1 MRNLLLI
8 DDHPMFRMAARMMLE
23 RVGHRVVGEAG
34 NGIDGLS
41 QARTLQPDLVTLDL
55 DIPGL
60 GGLEV
65 IARLKALEQPPRIL
79 VVTGQDPAFF
89 AGRCLRAGAHGF
101 VYKQQDPEGLLDGV
115 KAVLG
120 GYRYFPDSAMAGL
133 GTPGHDHDEA
143 RLVDSLSDRE
153 LTVLRY
159 LALGYSNKQ
168 IADQFLINNKTVSS
182 YKARLQAKVGELS
195 VAGLTDFAKRN
206 GLV

>member
-1 MRNLLLI
+1 MARILII

-23 RVGHRVVGEAG
+23 RAGHTVVGEAG
-34 NGIDGLS
+34 DGVTGLS
-41 QARTLQPDLVTLDL
+41 LVRERQPDLVTVDL

-65 IARLKALEQPPRIL
+65 IARLQVLDKPPRIL
-79 VVTGQDPAFF
+79 VVSGHDPAFF
-89 AGRCLRAGAHGF
+89 AGRCLRTGAHGF
-101 VYKQQDPEGLLDGV
+101 VYKQQDPEGMLDGV

-120 GYRYFPDSAMAGL
+120 GYRFFPDSAMVSLVTL
-133 GTPGHDHDEA
+133 GYDHDEA
-143 RLVDSLSDRE
+143 RVVDSLSDRE

-159 LALGYSNKQ
+159 LAMGYSNKQ

-182 YKARLQAKVGELS
+182 YKTRLQAKVGELS